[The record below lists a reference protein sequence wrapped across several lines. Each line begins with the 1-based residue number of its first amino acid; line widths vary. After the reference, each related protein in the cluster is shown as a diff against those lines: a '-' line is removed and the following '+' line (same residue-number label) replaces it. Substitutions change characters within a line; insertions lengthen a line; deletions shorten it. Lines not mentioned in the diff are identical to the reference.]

1 MKIRNAVRALVVTPQ
16 WDVLLVRFEFPSGTR
31 WALPGGGIETGEGP
45 EAALTRELNEEIGL
59 AQPKIGKLIWT
70 REHMIPLFDNKW
82 DGQRE
87 LIFQVE
93 VPQRFNP
100 TPAMTPTELQSESLH
115 EVRWWS
121 FEEIVSESTIV
132 FVPRSL
138 SLFPQQ
144 LADDGLPDNPIDVG
158 V

>member
-1 MKIRNAVRALVVTPQ
+1 MKIRNAVRALAVTPQ

-31 WALPGGGIETGEGP
+31 WALPGGGIETDEEP
-45 EAALTRELNEEIGL
+45 ESALTRELNEEVGL
-59 AQPKIGKLIWT
+59 TQPKIGKLIWT
-70 REHMIPLFDNKW
+70 REHIIPFFDGKW

-93 VPQRFNP
+93 VPHRFDP

-115 EVRWWS
+115 EARWWS
-121 FEEIVSESTIV
+121 FQEIVSESTV
-132 FVPRSL
+132 AFVPRYL
-138 SLFPQQ
+138 SLYLKR
-144 LADDGLPDNPIDVG
+144 LAEDGLPNIPIDVG

>member
-1 MKIRNAVRALVVTPQ
+1 MVTPQ
-16 WDVLLVRFEFPSGTR
+16 WDVLLVRFEFPSGTC

-59 AQPKIGKLIWT
+59 TQPKIGKLIWT
-70 REHMIPLFDNKW
+70 REHILPLFDSKW

-87 LIFQVE
+87 LIFQVK
-93 VPQRFNP
+93 VPQRFDP
-100 TPAMTPTELQSESLH
+100 TPALTPTELQSESVH

-121 FEEIVSESTIV
+121 FKEIVSESTIV

-138 SLFPQQ
+138 SLYLQQ
-144 LADDGLPDNPIDVG
+144 LVDDGLPHSPIDVG